1 MDKLEKDLTGKLK
14 LLKFTFDKTSDIVS
28 KANIVAIERQRE
40 ALVKITASIDEIKL
54 QILEKKFERG
64 DNEETITDW
73 SKSIENEVE
82 EVDGEVEK
90 LQRYLDTRNAEEA
103 SKTKE
108 TERVQQLCSLRK
120 NNTNKSYVLNKN
132 RTKLRKIK
140 LQRSQT
146 RIKCERNSLN

>member
-73 SKSIENEVE
+73 SKSIEKEVE
-82 EVDGEVEK
+82 EVDGEVESYNVIWIQERPKMQAKRKK
-90 LQRYLDTRNAEEA
+90 LNEYSN
-103 SKTKE
+103 
-108 TERVQQLCSLRK
+108 CSLRK
-120 NNTNKSYVLNKN
+120 NNMNKSYVLNKN
-132 RTKLRKIK
+132 RKKLRKIK